1 MKTSSVVLFSRA
13 VMAAVSIISVALVPA
28 QAASVQ
34 PEVPNACALLSRL
47 EVGQAA
53 GTTVGEG
60 ELRLR
65 TATLTRCM
73 FARRDGANAALM
85 VRRIPSGNWESEQR
99 GYFQR
104 GVQFGAYR
112 EMAGIGD
119 RAFSRQIGQGSVLC
133 VFVGEYYLQVSLFRM
148 GEGSRASAS
157 LEKLAR
163 SALARLRIDNYGGT
177 ATARTS
183 TASAVAAQR

>member
-1 MKTSSVVLFSRA
+1 MKTNSVILFSMA
-13 VMAAVSIISVALVPA
+13 VMASVAFIPVALVPA
-28 QAASVQ
+28 QAAPVN
-34 PEVPNACALLSRL
+34 PEVPNACTLLSRL
-47 EVGQAA
+47 EVGEAA

-65 TATLTRCM
+65 TATTTRCM
-73 FARRDGANAALM
+73 FARSDGGNAALL
-85 VRRIPSGNWESEQR
+85 VRRIPSEDRESEQR
-99 GYFQR
+99 EHFQR

-148 GEGSRASAS
+148 GEGPWASAN
-157 LEKLAR
+157 LKKLAR
-163 SALARLRIDNYGGT
+163 RAIARLRTDNHVGT
-177 ATARTS
+177 FATRTS
-183 TASAVAAQR
+183 PASPVAAQR